1 MGNNKGKGLFA
12 KFLSYYKPYKGWF
25 FLDMAMATTS
35 SVLSIISPALVRKV
49 LSFIGVE
56 GSLKYIIILMSL
68 VFACY
73 TLTSV
78 CTYIRIRWGHYLGVW
93 IENDMR
99 SDLFNHLQKL
109 SFSYFDR
116 HKTGDIMSRISN
128 DLFNIAEVAHHGPED
143 VVISILT
150 IIGAYVLMFIIN
162 APMSLIS
169 IIPLPIMAVYGI
181 VFNKKL
187 KNRNRAIRKSIS
199 EINVTAENSI
209 QGIREVKS
217 FSQERFQEKKF
228 SSSNEKLKSSREK
241 MYSSMAQYNAGME
254 FMRQLYYFITIC
266 GGVVLI
272 ALGKMGVA
280 DLTTFILYVSVVLPP
295 IDRLINFTEQFT
307 QGVASFER
315 FEEIMETSP
324 DIVDSPS
331 AKDLVVTKGEIDYKD
346 VSFSYS
352 DGEEEIVIHG
362 LDLHIPGGKKI
373 ALVGESGAGKTTTV
387 SLLARFYERTGGS
400 ITIDGI
406 DINTVT
412 QESLHRA
419 IGFVQQSIFLFDA
432 SIRENLRYGKPHAKD
447 DELWDALEKAN
458 LAEFV
463 RTLPDGLDTQVGEHG
478 TRLSGGQKQRLSI
491 ARVFLKN
498 PPILVFDEATSSLD
512 TESETL
518 ISSAFNTLSKG
529 RTSII
534 IAHRLSTVI
543 DSDMI
548 FVLDKGRVVEN
559 GTHQE
564 LMEKKGLYYKL
575 YSLK

>member
-1 MGNNKGKGLFA
+1 MKLFKRFMA
-12 KFLSYYKPYKGWF
+12 YYIPFLKLF
-25 FLDMAMATTS
+25 ILDIAVAAFS
-35 SVLSIISPALVRKV
+35 SVLSILFPLLTRYLLNEPIPNRDYNMMIIIFAIMLAV
-49 LSFIGVE
+49 
-56 GSLKYIIILMSL
+56 YIIQAVSN
-68 VFACY
+68 
-73 TLTSV
+73 
-78 CTYIRIRWGHYLGVW
+78 YIRIRWGHILGVRM
-93 IENDMR
+93 ENKMR
-99 SDLFNHLQKL
+99 ADLFAHLQTL
-109 SFSYFDR
+109 SFSYYDKT
-116 HKTGDIMSRISN
+116 KTGTIMSRISN
-128 DLFNIAEVAHHGPED
+128 DLFQIAEVAHHGPED

-150 IIGAYVLMFIIN
+150 IIGAYILMFIIN

-432 SIRENLRYGKPHAKD
+432 SIRENLRYGKPDAKD